1 MVKLIA
7 LYRHPE
13 DKKAFDDHYWNVHAP
28 LAEKM
33 PGLKK
38 KEVTRMVGTP
48 MGGEA
53 PYYLLAEKYFED
65 RGALEEAM
73 SSDEGKPAAKDMTG
87 FAGTLVTMMIGEVA
101 EGK

>member
-38 KEVTRMVGTP
+38 LEVTRLVGTP
-48 MGGEA
+48 M
-53 PYYLLAEKYFED
+53 
-65 RGALEEAM
+65 
-73 SSDEGKPAAKDMTG
+73 T
-87 FAGTLVTMMIGEVA
+87 AGPWTRRCPPPRARRRPRI
-101 EGK
+101 